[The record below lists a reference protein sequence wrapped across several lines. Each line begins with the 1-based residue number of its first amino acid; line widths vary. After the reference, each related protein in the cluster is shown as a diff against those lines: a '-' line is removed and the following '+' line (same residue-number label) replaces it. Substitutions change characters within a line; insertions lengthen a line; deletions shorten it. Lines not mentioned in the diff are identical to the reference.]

1 MMTRLNIPDFGK
13 LNVYN
18 THLCAKC
25 TADELGAQLDVLLPF
40 VREVEEF
47 FPQDNPVILGGDFN
61 IDRFR
66 DDPFEERPF
75 YDRIIDADFTDAYA
89 QDRILE
95 DLCED
100 ADVADTHCTVGV
112 SSLDVGDPGRRIDY
126 IFVNEVDDVRE
137 SRVVFNTLVDP
148 SQPTVSNHAGVF
160 VSVELP

>member
-1 MMTRLNIPDFGK
+1 MMTRLNIPDVGK

-25 TADELGAQLDVLLPF
+25 VADELDAQLDVLLTF
-40 VREVEEF
+40 IGEVEEF

-66 DDPFEERPF
+66 ANPFEQGPI
-75 YDRIIDADFTDAYA
+75 YDRIIDSDFTDAYA
-89 QDRILE
+89 EGRTLD

-100 ADVADTHCTVGV
+100 ANVADTHCTVGV
-112 SSLDVGDPGRRIDY
+112 SSLDIGDTGRRIDY
-126 IFVNEVDDVRE
+126 IFVKDLNDVRE

-148 SQPTVSNHAGVF
+148 SQTSVSDHAGVF
-160 VSVELP
+160 ISFELP